1 MTWASSLAASV
12 VSRSACMILMRV
24 GSQNASI
31 SAHPLFIAW
40 RQHLML
46 GRHHG
51 DRIDRSGN
59 LGWHEPS

>member
-1 MTWASSLAASV
+1 VGQFAGRERGVAERMHDLDA
-12 VSRSACMILMRV
+12 RRV
-24 GSQNASI
+24 AERI
-31 SAHPLFIAW
+31 HCAHPLFIAW